1 MPKQTR
7 GMDEIDEAASRE
19 GHAFIR
25 RMVSIGDPRQF
36 KRRPRGIRCG
46 ERRHNPTLDQT
57 PRPTLEQILGFG
69 DPKDRFQQRR
79 REKVPTIIIHPP
91 QPKVIVLCPPSR

>member
-19 GHAFIR
+19 GYAFIR
-25 RMVSIGDPRQF
+25 RMVSVGDPQHF

-69 DPKDRFQQRR
+69 DPKDRFQRR
-79 REKVPTIIIHPP
+79 REKVPTITIHPP